1 MPVDD
6 VAELL
11 RRWREAGGAWSRG
24 RVLLDAAQL
33 AGRLTPEE
41 RRTVA
46 AALADTGAPDLAR
59 QLESRT
65 GQPVDATH
73 LQAFADGLLELEGA
87 RLEQVI
93 TALEL
98 ADARPVDAGSDG
110 AAVDDRPEQA
120 APRHARPEVLPPPP
134 PGPRGAVTPQDEAL
148 DERLR
153 DLAALEH
160 LGDEELQG
168 IRLGEIELGGQ
179 ELGRQ
184 ELGGQELGQTDLVEV
199 GLGEARIAEVG
210 LQATAGVT
218 ATTATA
224 RQADRG
230 ALDQTPTGDRGV
242 SDRAPSA
249 ERDEPEPTPTTEPEP
264 TPAAEPEPSSGVRP
278 ETAPAAHPA
287 AASQATGSAAATPD
301 GSVASDELGAVALVP
316 AADAPD
322 ELTPRAAAEALATVS
337 GRLTD
342 AASAGARF
350 AALSPDV
357 VRELDAPAALLAL
370 DRVPAGWQR
379 RRVARR
385 LFAAGALAGVDPS
398 ALLARFPDARDR
410 RFVAADLLA
419 TSDLAATDLADDL
432 PPQVVRRLAIR
443 AER

>member
-93 TALEL
+93 NALEL
-98 ADARPVDAGSDG
+98 ADARLVDAGSDG
-110 AAVDDRPEQA
+110 AAADDDQPAEA
-120 APRHARPEVLPPPP
+120 AAHHAEPDALPPPP
-134 PGPRGAVTPQDEAL
+134 PGHREAVTPQDEAL

-168 IRLGEIELGGQ
+168 IRLGEIELGRQ
-179 ELGRQ
+179 ELGGQ

-210 LQATAGVT
+210 LQATAGP
-218 ATTATA
+218 AATA
-224 RQADRG
+224 ATPRLADRG
-230 ALDQTPTGDRGV
+230 ALDQEPTG
-242 SDRAPSA
+242 
-249 ERDEPEPTPTTEPEP
+249 ERDEPEPTPT
-264 TPAAEPEPSSGVRP
+264 AEPGPSSGVAP
-278 ETAPAAHPA
+278 GPSSGVEPGTAPAAHPA
-287 AASQATGSAAATPD
+287 AASGAAGSPAAGPD
-301 GSVASDELGAVALVP
+301 DGVASREPGGVTLVP

-322 ELTPRAAAEALATVS
+322 ELTPRAAADALATVS

-342 AASAGARF
+342 AGTAAARF

-357 VRELDAPAALLAL
+357 IRELDPPAALLAL
-370 DRVPAGWQR
+370 DQVPVGWQR
-379 RRVARR
+379 RRAARR
-385 LFAAGALAGVDPS
+385 LFAAGALSGVDPS

-410 RFVAADLLA
+410 RFLAVDLLA
-419 TSDLAATDLADDL
+419 TSDLVAEDLADDL